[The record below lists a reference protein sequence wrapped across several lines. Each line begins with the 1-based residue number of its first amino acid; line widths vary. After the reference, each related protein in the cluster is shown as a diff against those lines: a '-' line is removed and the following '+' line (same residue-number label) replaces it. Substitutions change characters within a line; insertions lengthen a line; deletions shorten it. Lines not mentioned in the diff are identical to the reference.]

1 MPDITDTDSDTTD
14 TDSDTM
20 ESVLLKPS
28 PRLLLIPTSCMEDMD
43 MGTTWDIVDIMDT
56 HTHITT
62 MARDLLKLSLRLKL
76 TPTFSMEDMDMDTLD
91 TVDTTD
97 THMVDMPTTD
107 KLCRH
112 KPYPAIANGQ
122 INHLCLLLQ

>member
-1 MPDITDTDSDTTD
+1 M
-14 TDSDTM
+14 DSDTM

-28 PRLLLIPTSCMEDMD
+28 PRLLLIPTSCTEDMD
-43 MGTTWDIVDIMDT
+43 MDTTLDTVDIMDT

-62 MARDLLKLSLRLKL
+62 MAMARDLLMLSLRLKL
-76 TPTFSMEDMDMDTLD
+76 TPTFSMEHMDMDTLD
-91 TVDTTD
+91 TMDTMD
-97 THMVDMPTTD
+97 THMVDMPTMD

-112 KPYPAIANGQ
+112 KPYPARANGQ

>member
-1 MPDITDTDSDTTD
+1 MDTDSDTTD

-28 PRLLLIPTSCMEDMD
+28 QRLLLIPTSCTEDMD
-43 MGTTWDIVDIMDT
+43 MDTTLDTVDIMDT

-62 MARDLLKLSLRLKL
+62 MAMARDLLMLS
-76 TPTFSMEDMDMDTLD
+76 PTFSMEHMDMDTLD
-91 TVDTTD
+91 TMDTMD

-112 KPYPAIANGQ
+112 KPYPDIANGQ
-122 INHLCLLLQ
+122 INHLCLLQ

>member
-1 MPDITDTDSDTTD
+1 MPDTTDTDSDTTD

-20 ESVLLKPS
+20 ESVLLKRS
-28 PRLLLIPTSCMEDMD
+28 PRLLLIPTSCTEDIMD
-43 MGTTWDIVDIMDT
+43 TLDTVDTMDT

-62 MARDLLKLSLRLKL
+62 MARDLLMLSLRLKL
-76 TPTFSMEDMDMDTLD
+76 TPTFSMEHMDMATLD

-122 INHLCLLLQ
+122 INHLCLLQ